1 MGFQISGLPR
11 AVFEPLFGLDDAALR
26 RHRACRVVADRPR
39 AFPCRVSLIDAE
51 VGESLILVHHEHLPT
66 ESPFRAGHA
75 VYVRIDA
82 EERRLGV
89 GEVPLLLRSRTLS
102 VRAFD
107 DHAMM
112 QAAELVDGAGVE
124 PVIDRLFGDPDIAFL
139 HIHYAA
145 PGCFA
150 ARVDRS

>member
-11 AVFEPLFGLDDAALR
+11 KTFEPLFGLDDAALR

-51 VGESLILVHHEHLPT
+51 VGESLILVHHEHLPAD
-66 ESPFRAGHA
+66 SPFRAGHA
-75 VYVRIDA
+75 VYIRVDA
-82 EERRLGV
+82 EERRLAT
-89 GEVPLLLRSRTLS
+89 GEVPPLLRSRTLS

-107 DHAMM
+107 DHDMM
-112 QAAELVDGAGVE
+112 QAAELVDGIEVE
-124 PVIDRLFGDPDIAFL
+124 PVIERLLADPGVAFL

-150 ARVDRS
+150 ARADRV

>member
-1 MGFQISGLPR
+1 MSFQISGLPR
-11 AVFEPLFGLDDAALR
+11 TSFEPLFGLDDAALG

-39 AFPCRVSLIDAE
+39 AFPCRVSLVDAE
-51 VGESLILVHHEHLPT
+51 VGEPLILVHHEHLPA
-66 ESPFRAGHA
+66 ESPFRASHA
-75 VYVRIDA
+75 VYVRVGA
-82 EERRLGV
+82 EERHLET

-107 DHAMM
+107 RHAMM
-112 QAAELVDGAGVE
+112 QAAELVDGTAVE
-124 PVIDRLFGDPDIAFL
+124 PVIDRLFVDPDIAFL

>member
-1 MGFQISGLPR
+1 MSFQISGLPR
-11 AVFEPLFGLDDAALR
+11 APFEPLFGLDDEGLR

-39 AFPCRVSLIDAE
+39 AFPCRVSLVDAE
-51 VGESLILVHHEHLPT
+51 MGESLILLHHEHLPA
-66 ESPFRAGHA
+66 ESPFRASHA
-75 VYVRIDA
+75 VYVRVDA
-82 EERRLGV
+82 EERRLGI

-107 DHAMM
+107 RCTMM
-112 QAAELVDGAGVE
+112 QAAELVDGASVE
-124 PVIDRLFGDPDIAFL
+124 SVIDRLFVDPDIAFL

-150 ARVDRS
+150 VRVDRS

>member
-11 AVFEPLFGLDDAALR
+11 ETFEPLFGLDDAALR
-26 RHRACRVVADRPR
+26 QHRACRVIADRPR
-39 AFPCRVSLIDAE
+39 AFPCRVSLVDAE
-51 VGESLILVHHEHLPT
+51 VGEPLILVHYEHLPVD
-66 ESPFRAGHA
+66 SPFRSGHA
-75 VYVRIDA
+75 VYVRVDA
-82 EERRLGV
+82 EERRLAL

-107 DHAMM
+107 DHDLM
-112 QAAELVDGAGVE
+112 QAAELVDGAEVESVIERLLADPGV
-124 PVIDRLFGDPDIAFL
+124 AFL

-150 ARVDRS
+150 ARVDRA

>member
-11 AVFEPLFGLDDAALR
+11 ETFESLFGLDDTALR
-26 RHRACRVVADRPR
+26 QHRACRVVADRPR
-39 AFPCRVSLIDAE
+39 AFPCRVSLVDAE
-51 VGESLILVHHEHLPT
+51 VGEALILVHHEHLPVD
-66 ESPFRAGHA
+66 SPFQAGHA
-75 VYVRIDA
+75 VYVRVDA
-82 EERRLGV
+82 EERRLKA

-107 DHAMM
+107 DHDMM
-112 QAAELVDGAGVE
+112 KAAELVDGAEVE
-124 PVIDRLFGDPDIAFL
+124 PVIERLLADPRVAFL

-150 ARVDRS
+150 ARVDRV